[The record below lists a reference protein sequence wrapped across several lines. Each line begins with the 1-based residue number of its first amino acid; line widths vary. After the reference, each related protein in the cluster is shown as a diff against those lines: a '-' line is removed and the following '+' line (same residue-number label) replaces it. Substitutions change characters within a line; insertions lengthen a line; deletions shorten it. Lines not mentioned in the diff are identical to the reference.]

1 MWQIWESYYEVT
13 EIFVTCVVLLII
25 KKIIYIYIYIYIYI
39 CIIYIYSTS
48 FVYIYSTSYIY
59 IYIYIYVLYIYI
71 QPLLSKGHAFESF
84 KVHSLSAIRP
94 ENLRYRSKVAIN
106 CFVMS
111 DQALKRVIC
120 TCAEAPGWCCFNP
133 KNVLLATQN
142 FDVNNSTTSRVI
154 KFLSYKTHMNMIY
167 QEK

>member
-1 MWQIWESYYEVT
+1 MY
-13 EIFVTCVVLLII
+13 
-25 KKIIYIYIYIYIYI
+25 YIYIFNLFCIYIFNLL
-39 CIIYIYSTS
+39 CI
-48 FVYIYSTSYIY
+48 YIY

-94 ENLRYRSKVAIN
+94 ENLRYSSKVAIN

-120 TCAEAPGWCCFNP
+120 TCAEAPGWFCFNP